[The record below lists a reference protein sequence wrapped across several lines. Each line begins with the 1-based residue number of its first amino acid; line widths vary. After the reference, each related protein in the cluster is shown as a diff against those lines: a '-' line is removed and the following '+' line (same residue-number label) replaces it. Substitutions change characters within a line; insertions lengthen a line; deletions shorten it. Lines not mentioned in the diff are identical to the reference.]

1 MAKKK
6 IYEQRDALSAY
17 FNDMLLDSEQTASD
31 AAVSHSEPPITK
43 PALKQTVIFPTE
55 DIIQSD
61 EDIVVPANA
70 LVSTPT
76 PENEDDIQPQ
86 DVSSETESIVE
97 ESLQSDAATETTAD
111 KRQIPNIVLKI
122 LLCDIGGMKV
132 AIKVDSLDKIIRWP
146 TQGLSQIP
154 GRKSWEVG
162 LFSDNGQNTNVIDI
176 RTLLHT
182 PNKETALQANYILL
196 VNDRRTGIACD
207 NIEQIINKN
216 SGDINWR
223 HDTSQRPWFT
233 GVLSETMHSILDISA
248 IINAL
253 E

>member
-6 IYEQRDALSAY
+6 IYEQREALSAY
-17 FNDMLLDSEQTASD
+17 FNEMLEDSTQS
-31 AAVSHSEPPITK
+31 SSEDVVERSEMPISK
-43 PALKQTVIFPTE
+43 PTLKQTVIFPSE
-55 DIIQSD
+55 DIIQPVD
-61 EDIVVPANA
+61 DVVPPATT
-70 LVSTPT
+70 LLPISTPINTEELQSEEVNSEAESAIEQQTQTDITIET
-76 PENEDDIQPQ
+76 PADDIPIQ
-86 DVSSETESIVE
+86 
-97 ESLQSDAATETTAD
+97 
-111 KRQIPNIVLKI
+111 NIVLKI

-132 AIKVDSLDKIIRWP
+132 AIKVDALDNIIRWP
-146 TQGLSQIP
+146 SHGLSQIP

-182 PNKETALQANYILL
+182 PNKETALKANYILL

-216 SGDINWR
+216 SGEINWR

>member
-76 PENEDDIQPQ
+76 PENGDDIQPQ

-97 ESLQSDAATETTAD
+97 ESLQSDAASETTAD
-111 KRQIPNIVLKI
+111 K
-122 LLCDIGGMKV
+122 
-132 AIKVDSLDKIIRWP
+132 
-146 TQGLSQIP
+146 
-154 GRKSWEVG
+154 
-162 LFSDNGQNTNVIDI
+162 
-176 RTLLHT
+176 
-182 PNKETALQANYILL
+182 
-196 VNDRRTGIACD
+196 
-207 NIEQIINKN
+207 
-216 SGDINWR
+216 
-223 HDTSQRPWFT
+223 
-233 GVLSETMHSILDISA
+233 
-248 IINAL
+248 
-253 E
+253 